1 MECLQQ
7 LTCSNR
13 LMVVT
18 KNSFSVGQSCRV
30 RDEFLDPGIGEL
42 FYVLFGYCLVCFS
55 RGRRTYRW

>member
-1 MECLQQ
+1 MNFAVSFNAPALIATLRLLFSIEWGMECLQQ

-30 RDEFLDPGIGEL
+30 RDEF
-42 FYVLFGYCLVCFS
+42 
-55 RGRRTYRW
+55 